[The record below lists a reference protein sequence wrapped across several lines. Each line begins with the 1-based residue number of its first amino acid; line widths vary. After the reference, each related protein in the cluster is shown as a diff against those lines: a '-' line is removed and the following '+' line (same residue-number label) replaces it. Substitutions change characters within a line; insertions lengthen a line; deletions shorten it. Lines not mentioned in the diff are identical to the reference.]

1 MASAN
6 LKSKISLDDTQFSAG
21 LRRVRLASAAAG
33 KTIGSG
39 FKKIGTGMAGLVKS
53 LAKFAT
59 IAASITFAAA
69 IAGVAKLTKS
79 SLIMASKIEGI
90 EVTMSNFV
98 GGTEQ
103 AQKILKDIS
112 RFSTVTPFETVG
124 LQETVNL
131 LLGAGI
137 AADDAVP
144 VMKELAAVSKNTGQV
159 SELGD
164 AIAKGF
170 AKGKFQTEELNKFLE
185 RGINLMPQLQRVT
198 GLSGDA
204 LKSAIQDGLK
214 FDDVR
219 EAIARM
225 SQEGGLF
232 YGMLEKQSTTTT
244 GLISTLKSN
253 YDEVLTAFGRPINN
267 ALKPLLE
274 LSIVK
279 MGSLIGTAE
288 KFGNVVGGFIT
299 KISQVDFIGIGQRF
313 IAGLN
318 IDSAKELLLGA
329 MKIVGA
335 FLGNQLLKVIRL
347 AAHFAEVAFNF
358 VFEKISGQFGQKLE
372 DNLLEVAKIAIL
384 PPPLQI
390 AKMAEKIKG
399 GLQKASEDG
408 MTLED
413 KLLEAKDALKN
424 KVLKDP
430 DPFGFNSAVDDFK
443 QNLDSVMFAGAA
455 KIETGSKQDAP
466 SDKTGPTLTG
476 NGHGMVLAD
485 SAAGRALQATFENP
499 FAKNKQVGPIMPPT
513 PVSPM
518 QATAMQMSTAAGA
531 GFTGLAG
538 LHGMQLERMAGI
550 APGSNTT
557 FSRDRARLGIASGLQ
572 TGGLGAVRKVGAKA
586 DQKQQRKDDTVIGTN
601 ERLTTVNDKLQKQ
614 NDMLQEALN

>member
-1 MASAN
+1 MATAN

-33 KTIGSG
+33 KTIGSS
-39 FKKIGTGMAGLVKS
+39 FKKLGSVISNLAKS

-69 IAGVAKLTKS
+69 IAGIAKLTQS
-79 SLIMASKIEGI
+79 SLSMAAKIEGI
-90 EVTMSNFV
+90 EVTMANFV

-124 LQETVNL
+124 LQEVVNL

-144 VMKELAAVSKNTGQV
+144 VMKELAAVSKDTGQV
-159 SELGD
+159 AELGD

-185 RGINLMPQLQRVT
+185 RGINLMPQLEKVT
-198 GLSGDA
+198 GLTGDA

-219 EAIARM
+219 ESIARM
-225 SQEGGLF
+225 SREGGLF

-274 LSIVK
+274 LSIQK
-279 MGSLIGTAE
+279 MGGLIGTAE

-313 IAGLN
+313 IAGLE
-318 IDSAKELLLGA
+318 IDSAKKLLLGA
-329 MKIVGA
+329 MRIVGA
-335 FLGNQLLKVIRL
+335 FLGNQLLNVIRL

-358 VFEKISGQFGQKLE
+358 VFEKISGEFGQKLK
-372 DNLLEVAKIAIL
+372 DSLLEVAKIAIL
-384 PPPLQI
+384 PPPIQI
-390 AKMAEKIKG
+390 RKIAETLKSS
-399 GLQKASEDG
+399 LNKAGEEG
-408 MTLED
+408 MTLEE

-430 DPFGFNSAVDDFK
+430 DPFGFNSAVEDFK
-443 QNLDSVMFAGAA
+443 QNLDSVMLSGAA
-455 KIETGSKQDAP
+455 DIKTKEKKP
-466 SDKTGPTLTG
+466 SSSEADLYAKELEEQRARVARDTAFANYEEAGP
-476 NGHGMVLAD
+476 
-485 SAAGRALQATFENP
+485 SASLRRSLP
-499 FAKNKQVGPIMPPT
+499 K
-513 PVSPM
+513 PVSAM
-518 QATAMQMSTAAGA
+518 QSTAMQMSTAAGA

-538 LHGMQLERMAGI
+538 LYGMQIERMAGI
-550 APGSNTT
+550 APGANGV
-557 FSRDRARLGIASGLQ
+557 FARDRNRLGIASGLR
-572 TGGLGAVRKVGAKA
+572 TGGLGEVRKVGAKA
-586 DQKQQRKDDTVIGTN
+586 DQKAARKDDTIIGTN
-601 ERLTTVNDKLQKQ
+601 DRLTTANEKLQTQ
-614 NDMLQEALN
+614 IELLQEALA